1 MSASKEVVKKMEE
14 RPEKTRQIP
23 TLIPR
28 VDIYENDDEILLFA
42 DMPGV
47 SRDDITVHLDNGKL
61 ALSGVRRLEHSGAAR
76 LEEFGTVEYRRV
88 FAVPQGIDTDKVNAE
103 LKDGVLCLHL
113 PKSEAVRP
121 KQIEVKA
128 A

>member
-1 MSASKEVVKKMEE
+1 MSASKEVVKKMED

-47 SRDDITVHLDNGKL
+47 SRNDITVHLDNGKL
-61 ALSGVRRLEHSGAAR
+61 ALSGVRRLEQSGVAH

-88 FAVPQGIDTDKVNAE
+88 FAVPQGIDMDKVNAE
-103 LKDGVLCLHL
+103 LKDGVLRLHL

-121 KQIEVKA
+121 KQIEIKA